1 MIETT
6 NSVQTIIIT
15 LGIITLIGSIY
26 FCFYKIRTLQTTTL
40 QTRRHLLYQQQII
53 EKHNKLLQ
61 TLTTGYTEPSLSSP
75 ISFDSNH
82 AMSMEEPAL
91 SPPRPN
97 NEEKKQSPPPTAAP
111 LNNILPMISTIM
123 GMMNNQ
129 PEEHGET
136 ESVLDEEEQEELE
149 KKKME
154 MADEIEKELQE
165 LTHEKEIV
173 EPTEPMEKKTI
184 NPIETN
190 VEGRIDDIN

>member
-75 ISFDSNH
+75 ISLDPIH
-82 AMSMEEPAL
+82 TMSMEEPPL

-97 NEEKKQSPPPTAAP
+97 NEEKKQSPPPTAPP

-136 ESVLDEEEQEELE
+136 ESAIDEEEQEELE

-154 MADEIEKELQE
+154 MVDEIEKELEE

-173 EPTEPMEKKTI
+173 EPMEKKTI

>member
-26 FCFYKIRTLQTTTL
+26 FCFYKIRTLQSTTI

-53 EKHNKLLQ
+53 EKHNKILQ
-61 TLTTGYTEPSLSSP
+61 NLTTGYRESPISSP
-75 ISFDSNH
+75 ISLDPIHNMDEPILPPPQSNT
-82 AMSMEEPAL
+82 
-91 SPPRPN
+91 
-97 NEEKKQSPPPTAAP
+97 EEKRQNNPAVAP

-136 ESVLDEEEQEELE
+136 ESLLDEEEKEELE

-154 MADEIEKELQE
+154 MVDEIEKELQE

-173 EPTEPMEKKTI
+173 EPTEPLQKKAV

-190 VEGRIDDIN
+190 IEGRVDDIN

>member
-26 FCFYKIRTLQTTTL
+26 FCFYKIRTLQSTTI

-53 EKHNKLLQ
+53 EKHNKILQ
-61 TLTTGYTEPSLSSP
+61 NLTTGYRESP
-75 ISFDSNH
+75 ISLDPIHTMDEPILPPPQSNT
-82 AMSMEEPAL
+82 
-91 SPPRPN
+91 
-97 NEEKKQSPPPTAAP
+97 EEKRQNNPTVAP

-136 ESVLDEEEQEELE
+136 ESLLDEEEKEELQ
-149 KKKME
+149 KKKLE
-154 MADEIEKELQE
+154 MVDEIEKELEE
-165 LTHEKEIV
+165 LTHEKETV
-173 EPTEPMEKKTI
+173 EPIQKKTI
-184 NPIETN
+184 ENIQ
-190 VEGRIDDIN
+190 EGRVDDIN